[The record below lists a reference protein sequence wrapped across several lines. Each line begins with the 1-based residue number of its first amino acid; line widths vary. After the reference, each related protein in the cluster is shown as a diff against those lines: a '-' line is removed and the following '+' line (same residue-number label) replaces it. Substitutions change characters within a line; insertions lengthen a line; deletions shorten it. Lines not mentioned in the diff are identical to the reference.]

1 MIEYYDFKTEDAYSF
16 AHKVGIKTSIKGSE
30 WYFKLVL
37 IARAKKIR
45 TPFR

>member
-30 WYFKLVL
+30 MVFQTCPYCLMLFD
-37 IARAKKIR
+37 
-45 TPFR
+45 